1 MNIPRREESDMR
13 IQSYIQV
20 QQLYNTQK
28 PNRTQKSA
36 QTSFSDKLQ
45 ISTMGKDIQTAKSA
59 LANTSDI
66 REDKIADIKAAI
78 QDGTYEVSNAS
89 FADKLLEK
97 YSQTLA

>member
-1 MNIPRREESDMR
+1 MR

-20 QQLYNTQK
+20 QQMYNTQK
-28 PNRTQKSA
+28 TTRTQKSA

-45 ISTMGKDIQTAKSA
+45 ISTMGKDIQTAKAA

-78 QDGTYEVSNAS
+78 QDGTYEVSGES

-97 YSQTLA
+97 YSQALA

>member
-1 MNIPRREESDMR
+1 MR

-20 QQLYNTQK
+20 QQMYNTQK
-28 PNRTQKSA
+28 PSRTQKSA

-45 ISTMGKDIQTAKSA
+45 ISTLGKDIQTAKAA

-66 REDKIADIKAAI
+66 REDRIADIKAAI
-78 QDGTYEVSNAS
+78 QDGTYEVSGES
-89 FADKLLEK
+89 FADKLLER

>member
-1 MNIPRREESDMR
+1 MR

-20 QQLYNTQK
+20 QQMYNTQK
-28 PNRTQKSA
+28 TTRTQKSA

-45 ISTMGKDIQTAKSA
+45 ISTMGKDIQTAKAA

-78 QDGTYEVSNAS
+78 QDGTYEVSGES

-97 YSQTLA
+97 TEPMK

>member
-1 MNIPRREESDMR
+1 MR

-36 QTSFSDKLQ
+36 TSGFSDKLQ
-45 ISTMGKDIQTAKSA
+45 ISALGKDIQTAKTA

-66 REDKIADIKAAI
+66 REDKIAGIRAAI
-78 QDGTYEVSNAS
+78 QDGTYEVSSAS
-89 FADKLLEK
+89 FADKLLER

>member
-1 MNIPRREESDMR
+1 MR

-28 PNRTQKSA
+28 TNRTQKTAS
-36 QTSFSDKLQ
+36 SGFSDKLQ
-45 ISTMGKDIQTAKSA
+45 ISTLGKDIQTAKQA

-66 REDKIADIKAAI
+66 REEKIADIKAAI
-78 QDGTYEVSNAS
+78 QDGTYEVSGES
-89 FADKLLEK
+89 FADKLLER

>member
-1 MNIPRREESDMR
+1 MR

-28 PNRTQKSA
+28 TNRTQKST

-45 ISTMGKDIQTAKSA
+45 ISTMGKDIQTAKAA

-66 REDKIADIKAAI
+66 REDKIADIKSAI
-78 QDGTYEVSNAS
+78 KDGSYEISNES
-89 FADKLLEK
+89 FADKLLERF
-97 YSQTLA
+97 SQTLA

>member
-1 MNIPRREESDMR
+1 MR

-20 QQLYNTQK
+20 QQMYNTQK
-28 PNRTQKSA
+28 PNRTQKST

-45 ISTMGKDIQTAKSA
+45 ISTLGKDIQTAKMA

-66 REDKIADIKAAI
+66 REDRIADIKSAI
-78 QDGTYEVSNAS
+78 QDGSYEVSSES
-89 FADKLLEK
+89 FADKLLER

>member
-1 MNIPRREESDMR
+1 MR

-28 PNRTQKSA
+28 TNRTQKSA

-45 ISTMGKDIQTAKSA
+45 ISTMGKDIQTAKAA

-66 REDKIADIKAAI
+66 REDRIADIKSAI
-78 QDGTYEVSNAS
+78 QDGTYEISGES
-89 FADKLLEK
+89 FADKLLER

>member
-1 MNIPRREESDMR
+1 MR

-20 QQLYNTQK
+20 QQMYNTQK
-28 PNRTQKSA
+28 PNRTQKST

-45 ISTMGKDIQTAKSA
+45 ISTLGKDIQTAKA
-59 LANTSDI
+59 AMANISDI
-66 REDKIADIKAAI
+66 REEKIAGIKAAI
-78 QDGTYEVSNAS
+78 QDGSYEVSSAS

>member
-1 MNIPRREESDMR
+1 MR

-28 PNRTQKSA
+28 PSRTQKST

-66 REDKIADIKAAI
+66 REDKIAGIKAAI
-78 QDGTYEVSNAS
+78 QDGTYEVSGAS

>member
-1 MNIPRREESDMR
+1 MR

-28 PNRTQKSA
+28 TNRTQKTAPSG
-36 QTSFSDKLQ
+36 FSDKLQ
-45 ISTMGKDIQTAKSA
+45 ISTLGKDIQTAKQA

-66 REDKIADIKAAI
+66 REEKIADIKAAI
-78 QDGTYEVSNAS
+78 QDGTYEVSGES
-89 FADKLLEK
+89 FADKLLER

>member
-1 MNIPRREESDMR
+1 MR

-36 QTSFSDKLQ
+36 QTGFSDKLQ
-45 ISTMGKDIQTAKSA
+45 ISTLGKDIQTAKQV

-66 REDKIADIKAAI
+66 REDKVAPLKAAI
-78 QDGTYEVSNAS
+78 QDGSYEVSGAS
-89 FADKLLEK
+89 FADKLLER

>member
-28 PNRTQKSA
+28 PNRTQKST

-45 ISTMGKDIQTAKSA
+45 ISTMGKDIQTAKAA

-66 REDKIADIKAAI
+66 REDKIADIKSAI
-78 QDGTYEVSNAS
+78 KDGSYEISNES
-89 FADKLLEK
+89 FADKLLERF
-97 YSQTLA
+97 SQTLA

>member
-1 MNIPRREESDMR
+1 MR

-28 PNRTQKSA
+28 TNRTQKST

-45 ISTMGKDIQTAKSA
+45 ISTMGKDIQTAKTA

-66 REDKIADIKAAI
+66 REDKIADIKSAI
-78 QDGTYEVSNAS
+78 KDGSYEISNES
-89 FADKLLEK
+89 FADKLLERF
-97 YSQTLA
+97 SQTLA

>member
-1 MNIPRREESDMR
+1 MR

-20 QQLYNTQK
+20 QQMYNTQK
-28 PNRTQKSA
+28 PNRTQKST

-45 ISTMGKDIQTAKSA
+45 ISTLGKDIQTAKMA

-66 REDKIADIKAAI
+66 REDRIADIKSAI
-78 QDGTYEVSNAS
+78 QDGSYEVSSES

-97 YSQTLA
+97 YSQALA